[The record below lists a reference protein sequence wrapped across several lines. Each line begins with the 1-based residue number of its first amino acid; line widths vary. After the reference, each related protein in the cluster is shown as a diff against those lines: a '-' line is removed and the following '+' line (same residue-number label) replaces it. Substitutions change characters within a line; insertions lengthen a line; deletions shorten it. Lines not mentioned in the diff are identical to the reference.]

1 LRLHELP
8 TAQIAVI
15 DKVDW
20 ETLSPSETQ
29 RLKEF
34 GVDEGMTIEPLH
46 RGLFGRGAIACR
58 IGRMTIAMRHQH
70 ADAIH
75 VRVGDAGGLGRAEDR
90 PEDRIAAE

>member
-20 ETLSPSETQ
+20 EALSPSEMQ
-29 RLKEF
+29 RLREF

-46 RGLFGRGAIACR
+46 RGLFGRGALACR

-70 ADAIH
+70 ANAIH
-75 VRVGDAGGLGRAEDR
+75 VRVGDAEGAERSDDR

>member
-1 LRLHELP
+1 MRLHELP

-20 ETLSPSETQ
+20 GALSPSEMQ

-46 RGLFGRGAIACR
+46 RGLFGRGALACR

-75 VRVGDAGGLGRAEDR
+75 VRVGDASEVAGSEGR